1 MFSSNSRFMSAR
13 RRLSRLTVSA
23 MVAAIMSLGGSM
35 TCNANDIPQ
44 HHLDAFGRLTMQS
57 ANGRM
62 IPVNT
67 FAEELLKKFDMHNCL
82 SISSEQLLL
91 EIITDAPKWAN
102 TPIIP
107 IENKDIKHKYGWVR
121 DRISYRDVFSEEGK
135 YILADDIAFIHHK
148 LPEQRNNYD
157 KDMIK
162 LDERINIVH
171 QLFNFQLLRIFP
183 SPDGKA
189 NNLWLAAGDD
199 LSIVDPITSDTIRSM
214 FDNYRASVQMGLD
227 NKEWSE
233 ADKALETIDKY
244 QKAHGGYLINE
255 KR

>member
-1 MFSSNSRFMSAR
+1 
-13 RRLSRLTVSA
+13 
-23 MVAAIMSLGGSM
+23 
-35 TCNANDIPQ
+35 
-44 HHLDAFGRLTMQS
+44 
-57 ANGRM
+57 
-62 IPVNT
+62 
-67 FAEELLKKFDMHNCL
+67 
-82 SISSEQLLL
+82 
-91 EIITDAPKWAN
+91 
-102 TPIIP
+102 
-107 IENKDIKHKYGWVR
+107 
-121 DRISYRDVFSEEGK
+121 
-135 YILADDIAFIHHK
+135 
-148 LPEQRNNYD
+148 
-157 KDMIK
+157 MIK

-255 KR
+255 KKIKDEIPTNCEVKQFVGFFYVRLAAHVSNG